1 MNRLPLDGPD
11 STLRVGRSRRQQPQ
25 NGRAW
30 LRYAGQDMR
39 CPYCG
44 HDHTFH
50 LVNSERPFVLR
61 LADTPD
67 ELDAAKMVR
76 LEDGAIA
83 LAVKDFL
90 SGRAEVESAFCRRC
104 ARDLRTA
111 QVQCYQAA
119 VGVGEVVDQGQG
131 AATR

>member
-1 MNRLPLDGPD
+1 M
-11 STLRVGRSRRQQPQ
+11 
-25 NGRAW
+25 
-30 LRYAGQDMR
+30 
-39 CPYCG
+39 
-44 HDHTFH
+44 
-50 LVNSERPFVLR
+50 NSERPFVLR

-104 ARDLRTA
+104 ALYLRTA

-119 VGVGEVVDQGQG
+119 FGVGEVVDRGLRVRRRDETELLVG
-131 AATR
+131 KGLGDMLRAKGLARRSGLGLVGIRFLYHG